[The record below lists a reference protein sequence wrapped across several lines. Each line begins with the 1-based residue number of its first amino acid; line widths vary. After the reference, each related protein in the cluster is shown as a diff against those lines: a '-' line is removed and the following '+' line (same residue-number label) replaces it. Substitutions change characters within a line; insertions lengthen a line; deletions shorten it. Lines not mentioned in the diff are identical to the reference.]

1 MKNKNTVKDLI
12 KLMEDQII
20 ESRNHR
26 LIRIDAQKRLVE
38 KMIKDLEKQFFTLN
52 EDWDETWRERQ
63 QYINEREEKL
73 AASK

>member
-1 MKNKNTVKDLI
+1 MKN
-12 KLMEDQII
+12 EEHEQIL
-20 ESRNHR
+20 EAHNHR

-63 QYINEREEKL
+63 QCINEHKEEVE
-73 AASK
+73 A

>member
-1 MKNKNTVKDLI
+1 MKNK
-12 KLMEDQII
+12 EHEQIL
-20 ESRNHR
+20 EAHNHR

-63 QYINEREEKL
+63 QYINEQEEML

>member
-1 MKNKNTVKDLI
+1 MKNK
-12 KLMEDQII
+12 EHEQIL
-20 ESRNHR
+20 EAHNHR
-26 LIRIDAQKRLVE
+26 LIRIDAQKRLIE

-63 QYINEREEKL
+63 QYIIEQEVML

>member
-1 MKNKNTVKDLI
+1 MKNK
-12 KLMEDQII
+12 EHEQIL
-20 ESRNHR
+20 EAHNHR

-73 AASK
+73 VASK